1 MPARKPKPD
10 EKPQFERFLE
20 TAREVSADETVEAL
34 ERVIRK
40 IAAPKRPA
48 PQKTITPEPQAY

>member
-1 MPARKPKPD
+1 MPARKPTPD

-20 TAREVSADETVEAL
+20 AVRENEVDTTDEAL

-40 IAAPKRPA
+40 IGPPKRPVPPKA
-48 PQKTITPEPQAY
+48 SVR